1 MEVVLMSK
9 IEVQSEP
16 NRDEP
21 LWLDPAH
28 DRGRL
33 FGSRFVRGCDIPS
46 FYHDAVR
53 ASAPIP
59 ALREAA
65 AFVLEAASLRVEQ
78 QTRLR
83 WAADALRTVEQ

>member
-1 MEVVLMSK
+1 VTA
-9 IEVQSEP
+9 IEVESP
-16 NRDEP
+16 SNRDEP
-21 LWLDPAH
+21 LWLDPTH

-33 FGSRFVRGCDIPS
+33 FGSRLVRGCDIQS

-53 ASAPIP
+53 ASAPMS

-65 AFVLEAASLRVEQ
+65 AYVLEAASLRIEQ

-83 WAADALRTVEQ
+83 WAADALKAVGR